1 MTRRIGRVGLFL
13 LVALTVCA
21 LTAASAAATAH
32 FEPAVVNFT
41 TASGTS
47 TIYASSLPAIKC
59 SSDKGSGGVTSK
71 EGLSWVSLIFEG
83 CKSSMHCLSSLGFEA
98 LSGED
103 GRVAA
108 AEATSEFGVMLK
120 INSTIECGGETLKL
134 RGTVAGEFTPLTLA
148 FTHNL
153 NFAVVS
159 GVQKIKTITIGS
171 NVVKPKLEYS
181 LNGSPFVVA
190 ALESEESNSF
200 VKEIKG
206 AF

>member
-1 MTRRIGRVGLFL
+1 MMRCIGRAGLAL
-13 LVALTVCA
+13 PVALAVCA
-21 LTAASAAATAH
+21 LAVASAGATPH

-41 TASGTS
+41 TTSGAS
-47 TIYASSLPAIKC
+47 TIYAASVPAIKC

-71 EGLSWVSLIFEG
+71 EGLSWVSFIFEG

-103 GRVAA
+103 GKVAA
-108 AEATSEFGVMLK
+108 AEAASEFGVMLK

-153 NFAVVS
+153 NFAVGS
-159 GVQKIKTITIGS
+159 GVQRIKSITIGS
-171 NVVKPKLEYS
+171 NVVKPKLEFS
-181 LNGSPFVVA
+181 LNGSPFVNA